1 MMEKSE
7 TNLRLQAQQT
17 CNIFLLVEVLTKGT
31 KFKMQK
37 REKPVVKKDK
47 LSSDSAQNR

>member
-1 MMEKSE
+1 MIEKSE

-37 REKPVVKKDK
+37 RENQLLKKI
-47 LSSDSAQNR
+47 N